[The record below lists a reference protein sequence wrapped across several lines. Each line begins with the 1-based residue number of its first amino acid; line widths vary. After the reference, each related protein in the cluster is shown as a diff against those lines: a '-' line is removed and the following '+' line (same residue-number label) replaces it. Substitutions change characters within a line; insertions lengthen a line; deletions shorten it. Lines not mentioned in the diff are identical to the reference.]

1 MNTNQDPVN
10 YNVATRMRNVSS
22 SAIRDLLKHA
32 SEPGMISLA
41 GGLPAPDLFDLEG
54 LSQASAEVM
63 RDIPVSALQYGVTAG
78 SPELRKSLVTLMQT
92 RGASVDADDMVVTTG
107 SQQGIDL
114 MARVLLDAGDIVCVE
129 RPSYL
134 AAIQTFALAQ
144 AKFVGVEV
152 DDHGMD
158 VDALEVMLDT
168 CAVKPK
174 MIYTVATFANPSGA
188 TMSLERRKKLLQL
201 AVKHQVFVVE
211 DDPYGELRSS
221 GHTLPPLIAI
231 AKDIPGAE
239 AWCGYLSTLSKILAP
254 GFRIGWMIL
263 PPALRNYAEIAK
275 QGMDLH
281 TSTFTQAVAAR
292 YLDSGRLYERL
303 PSIRASYKERNEALT
318 DALQRHLAGA
328 LNYVQPDGG
337 MFLWAKWTDASI
349 NSAALLKYA
358 LPEKMIFVP
367 GEHFYADAPVRHAI
381 RLSFATPTPK
391 QLDEGIRRLAV
402 AVDKMRAASASL
414 SSSTPQIARAA

>member
-1 MNTNQDPVN
+1 MTTPN
-10 YNVATRMRNVSS
+10 YPVATRMRNVSS

-32 SEPGMISLA
+32 AEPGMISLA

-63 RDIPVSALQYGVTAG
+63 RDIPLAALQYGVTAG
-78 SPELRKSLVTLMQT
+78 SPELRAALVTLMSS
-92 RGASVDADDMVVTTG
+92 RGANVDADDIVVTTG

-114 MARVLLDAGDIVCVE
+114 MARVMLDAGDIVCVE

-144 AKFVGVEV
+144 AQFVGVEV
-152 DDHGMD
+152 DDQGMN
-158 VDALEVMLDT
+158 VDALETMLDT

-174 MIYTVATFANPSGA
+174 LIYTVATFANPSGA

-201 AVKHQVFVVE
+201 AVKHQIFVIE
-211 DDPYGELRSS
+211 DDPYSELRSY
-221 GHTLPPLIAI
+221 GNALPPLIAI
-231 AKDIPGAE
+231 AKEIPGAE

-263 PPALRNYAEIAK
+263 PPALLNYAEIAK

-303 PSIRASYKERNEALT
+303 PGIRASYKERNEALA
-318 DALQRHLAGA
+318 DALKRHLSGA
-328 LNYVQPDGG
+328 LSYVQPDGG

-349 NSAALLKYA
+349 NSAVLLKYA

-367 GEHFYADAPVRHAI
+367 GEHFYADAPEHHSV

-402 AVDKMRAASASL
+402 AVEKMHKASAA
-414 SSSTPQIARAA
+414 QIARAA

>member
-1 MNTNQDPVN
+1 MNTPNYQAA

-32 SEPGMISLA
+32 AEPGMISLA
-41 GGLPAPDLFDLEG
+41 GGLPAPDLFDFEG
-54 LSQASAEVM
+54 LAKASADVM
-63 RDIPVSALQYGVTAG
+63 RDAPVSALQYGVTAG
-78 SPELRKSLVTLMQT
+78 QPDLRKALVELMNT
-92 RGASVDADDMVVTTG
+92 RGAAVDANDIVVTTG

-114 MARVLLDAGDIVCVE
+114 MARVMLDKDDIVCIE

-134 AAIQTFALAQ
+134 AAIQTFALSE

-158 VDALEVMLDT
+158 VDALEKMLDT

-188 TMSLERRKKLLQL
+188 TMSLARRKKLLQL
-201 AVKHQVFVVE
+201 AVKHEVFVVE
-211 DDPYGELRSS
+211 DDPYGELRSRGDS
-221 GHTLPPLIAI
+221 LPPLITI
-231 AKDIPGAE
+231 AKEIPGAT
-239 AWCGYLSTLSKILAP
+239 AWCGYVSTLSKILSP

-263 PPALRNYAEIAK
+263 PAALRNYAEIAK

-292 YLDSGRLYERL
+292 YLESGRLYERL
-303 PSIRASYKERNEALT
+303 PSIRASYKERNEALA
-318 DALQRHLAGA
+318 DALKRHLAGA
-328 LNYVQPDGG
+328 LTYVQPDGG
-337 MFLWAKWTDASI
+337 MFLWAKWCDTKI
-349 NSAALLKYA
+349 NSAALLKFA

-367 GEHFYADAPVRHAI
+367 GEHFYADQPLHHSI

-402 AVDKMRAASASL
+402 AVAKMRI
-414 SSSTPQIARAA
+414 SSTDGIAQAA

>member
-1 MNTNQDPVN
+1 MNITDSQTS
-10 YNVATRMRNVSS
+10 YNVATRMKNVSS

-32 SEPGMISLA
+32 AEPGMISLA

-54 LSQASAEVM
+54 LAQASAAVM
-63 RDIPVSALQYGVTAG
+63 RDAPISALQYGVTAG
-78 SPELRKSLVTLMQT
+78 QPDLRKALVELMKT
-92 RGASVDADDMVVTTG
+92 RGASVDASEIVVTTG

-114 MARVLLDAGDIVCVE
+114 MARVMLDAGDIVCIE

-134 AAIQTFALAQ
+134 AAIQTFALAE
-144 AKFVGVEV
+144 ANFIGVEV

-158 VDALEVMLDT
+158 VDALEKMLAA

-188 TMSLERRKKLLQL
+188 TMPLERRKKLLQL

-211 DDPYGELRSS
+211 DDPYGELRSR
-221 GHTLPPLIAI
+221 GETLPPLITI

-239 AWCGYLSTLSKILAP
+239 AWCGYISTLSKILSP

-263 PPALRNYAEIAK
+263 PTVLRNYAEIAK

-303 PSIRASYKERNEALT
+303 PSIRASYKERNEALA
-318 DALQRHLAGA
+318 DALKRHLSGA
-328 LNYVQPDGG
+328 LTYVQPDGG
-337 MFLWAKWTDASI
+337 MFLWARWVDASV

-367 GEHFYADAPVRHAI
+367 GEHFYADAPVHHSI

-391 QLDEGIRRLAV
+391 QLEEGIGRLAV
-402 AVDKMRAASASL
+402 ALEKMRVDSAGGIAKAA
-414 SSSTPQIARAA
+414 

>member
-1 MNTNQDPVN
+1 VNTPN
-10 YNVATRMRNVSS
+10 YQVATRMRSVSS

-32 SEPGMISLA
+32 AEPGMISLA
-41 GGLPAPDLFDLEG
+41 GGLPAPDLFDFEG
-54 LSQASAEVM
+54 LAQASADVM
-63 RDIPVSALQYGVTAG
+63 RDAPVSALQYGVTAG
-78 SPELRKSLVTLMQT
+78 QPDLRKALVELMKT
-92 RGASVDADDMVVTTG
+92 RSANVDANDIVVTTG

-114 MARVLLDAGDIVCVE
+114 MARVMLDKDDIVCIE

-134 AAIQTFALAQ
+134 AAIQTFALGE

-158 VDALEVMLDT
+158 VDALEKMLDT

-188 TMSLERRKKLLQL
+188 TMSLARRKKLLQL

-211 DDPYGELRSS
+211 DDPYGELRSR
-221 GHTLPPLIAI
+221 GDTLPPLITI
-231 AKDIPGAE
+231 AKEIPGAE
-239 AWCGYLSTLSKILAP
+239 AWCGYLSTLSKILSP

-263 PPALRNYAEIAK
+263 PAALRNYAEIAK

-303 PSIRASYKERNEALT
+303 PSIRASYKERNEALA
-318 DALQRHLAGA
+318 DALKRHLAGA
-328 LNYVQPDGG
+328 LTYVQPDGG
-337 MFLWAKWTDASI
+337 MFLWAKWTDAKI
-349 NSAALLKYA
+349 NSAALLKFA

-367 GEHFYADAPVRHAI
+367 GEHFYADAPLHHSI

-402 AVDKMRAASASL
+402 AVEKMRVASAGG
-414 SSSTPQIARAA
+414 IAKAA

>member
-1 MNTNQDPVN
+1 MTTPN
-10 YNVATRMRNVSS
+10 YQVATRMRNVSS

-32 SEPGMISLA
+32 AEPGMISLA

-78 SPELRKSLVTLMQT
+78 SSELRAALVTLMSS
-92 RGASVDADDMVVTTG
+92 RGANVDANDIVVTTG

-114 MARVLLDAGDIVCVE
+114 IARVMLDAGDIVCVE

-134 AAIQTFALAQ
+134 AAIQTFALAEAQ
-144 AKFVGVEV
+144 FVGVEV
-152 DDHGMD
+152 DDHGMN
-158 VDALEVMLDT
+158 VDALEVMLNSGT
-168 CAVKPK
+168 VKPK
-174 MIYTVATFANPSGA
+174 LIYTVATFANPSGA
-188 TMSLERRKKLLQL
+188 TMSMERRKKLLQL
-201 AVKHQVFVVE
+201 AVKHQIFVIE
-211 DDPYGELRSS
+211 DDPYSELRSY
-221 GHTLPPLIAI
+221 GNALPPLIAI
-231 AKDIPGAE
+231 AKEIPGAE

-263 PPALRNYAEIAK
+263 PPALLNYAEIAK

-303 PSIRASYKERNEALT
+303 PSIRASYKERNEALA
-318 DALQRHLAGA
+318 DALKRHLSGA
-328 LNYVQPDGG
+328 LTYVQPDGG
-337 MFLWAKWTDASI
+337 MFLWAKWTDTSI

-367 GEHFYADAPVRHAI
+367 GEHFYADAPVHHAI

-402 AVDKMRAASASL
+402 AVEKMHKASAA
-414 SSSTPQIARAA
+414 QIARAA

>member
-1 MNTNQDPVN
+1 MNTNNTPQYPI
-10 YNVATRMRNVSS
+10 ASRMRSVSS

-32 SEPGMISLA
+32 TEPGMISLA
-41 GGLPAPDLFDLEG
+41 GGLPAPDLFDFEG
-54 LSQASAEVM
+54 LAQASADVM
-63 RDIPVSALQYGVTAG
+63 RDAPVSALQYGVTAG
-78 SPELRKSLVTLMQT
+78 QPDLRKALVALMKT
-92 RGASVDADDMVVTTG
+92 RGANVDAIDIVVTTG

-114 MARVLLDAGDIVCVE
+114 MARVMLDKGDIVCIE

-134 AAIQTFALAQ
+134 AAIQTFALSE

-158 VDALEVMLDT
+158 VDALEKMLDT

-188 TMSLERRKKLLQL
+188 TMSLDRRKKLLQL
-201 AVKHQVFVVE
+201 AVKHQVFVIE
-211 DDPYGELRSS
+211 DDPYGELRSR
-221 GHTLPPLIAI
+221 GDALPPLITI
-231 AKDIPGAE
+231 AKQIPGAE
-239 AWCGYLSTLSKILAP
+239 AWCGYLSTLSKILSP

-263 PPALRNYAEIAK
+263 PAALRNYAEIAK

-303 PSIRASYKERNEALT
+303 PGIRASYKERNEALA
-318 DALQRHLAGA
+318 DALKRHLAGA
-328 LNYVQPDGG
+328 LTYVQPDGG

-349 NSAALLKYA
+349 SSAALLKFS

-367 GEHFYADAPVRHAI
+367 GEHFYASAPEKHAI
-381 RLSFATPTPK
+381 RLSFATPTPL
-391 QLDEGIRRLAV
+391 QLNEGIKRLAA
-402 AVDKMRAASASL
+402 AVEKMRASQVA
-414 SSSTPQIARAA
+414 QAA

>member
-1 MNTNQDPVN
+1 MTAQ
-10 YNVATRMRNVSS
+10 YNVASRMRSVSS

-32 SEPGMISLA
+32 TEPGMISLA

-78 SPELRKSLVTLMQT
+78 QPDLRKALVNLMST
-92 RGASVDADDMVVTTG
+92 RGATVDAEHIIVTTG

-114 MARVLLDAGDIVCVE
+114 MARVMLDPDDIVCLE

-134 AAIQTFALAQ
+134 AAIQTFALSQ
-144 AKFVGVEV
+144 ASFIGVGVDE
-152 DDHGMD
+152 HGMK
-158 VDALEVMLDT
+158 VDELELLLQKH
-168 CAVKPK
+168 KPK
-174 MIYTVATFANPSGA
+174 LIYTVPTFANPSGA
-188 TMSLERRKKLLQL
+188 TMALERRKKLLQL

-211 DDPYGELRSS
+211 DDPYGELRSRGS
-221 GHTLPPLIAI
+221 PLSPLIAL
-231 AKDIPGAE
+231 ARDIPGAE

-263 PPALRNYAEIAK
+263 PPALRDYAEIAK

-292 YLDSGRLYERL
+292 YLDSGRLHERL
-303 PSIRASYKERNEALT
+303 PSIRESYKQRNEALAE
-318 DALQRHLAGA
+318 ALKRHLAGA
-328 LNYVQPDGG
+328 LSYAQPDGG
-337 MFLWAKWTDASI
+337 MFLWARWTDATIDST
-349 NSAALLKYA
+349 ALLKFA

-367 GEHFYADAPVRHAI
+367 GEHFYADNPEQNTI
-381 RLSFATPTPK
+381 RLSFATPTPT
-391 QLDEGIRRLAV
+391 QIDEGIRRLAV
-402 AVDKMRAASASL
+402 AREKMRAADLAH
-414 SSSTPQIARAA
+414 AA

>member
-1 MNTNQDPVN
+1 MTTPN
-10 YNVATRMRNVSS
+10 YQVATRMRNVSS

-32 SEPGMISLA
+32 AEPGMISLA

-78 SPELRKSLVTLMQT
+78 SPDLRAALVTLMSS
-92 RGASVDADDMVVTTG
+92 RGANVDADDIVVTTG

-114 MARVLLDAGDIVCVE
+114 MARVMLDAGDIVCVE

-144 AKFVGVEV
+144 AQFVGVEV
-152 DDHGMD
+152 DDHGMN
-158 VDALEVMLDT
+158 VDALETMLDT

-174 MIYTVATFANPSGA
+174 LIYTVATFANPSGA

-201 AVKHQVFVVE
+201 AVKHQIFVIE
-211 DDPYGELRSS
+211 DDPYSELRSY
-221 GHTLPPLIAI
+221 GNALPPLIAI
-231 AKDIPGAE
+231 AKEIPGAE

-263 PPALRNYAEIAK
+263 PPALLNYAEIAK

-303 PSIRASYKERNEALT
+303 PGIRASYKERNEALA
-318 DALQRHLAGA
+318 DALKRHLSGA
-328 LNYVQPDGG
+328 LSYVQPDGG

-349 NSAALLKYA
+349 NSAVLLKYA

-367 GEHFYADAPVRHAI
+367 GEHFYADAPEYHSV

-402 AVDKMRAASASL
+402 AVEKMHKESAAK
-414 SSSTPQIARAA
+414 IARAA

>member
-1 MNTNQDPVN
+1 MTTPN
-10 YNVATRMRNVSS
+10 YQVATRMRNVSS

-32 SEPGMISLA
+32 AEPGMISLA
-41 GGLPAPDLFDLEG
+41 GGLPAPDLFDLDG

-78 SPELRKSLVTLMQT
+78 SPELRAALVTLMSS
-92 RGASVDADDMVVTTG
+92 RGAHVDANDVVVTTG

-114 MARVLLDAGDIVCVE
+114 MARVMLDAGDIVCVE

-134 AAIQTFALAQ
+134 AAIQTFALAEAQ
-144 AKFVGVEV
+144 FVGVEV
-152 DDHGMD
+152 DDHGMN
-158 VDALEVMLDT
+158 VDALETMLDT
-168 CAVKPK
+168 CTEKPK
-174 MIYTVATFANPSGA
+174 LIYTVATFANPSGA
-188 TMSLERRKKLLQL
+188 TMSMERRKKLLQL
-201 AVKHQVFVVE
+201 AVKHQIFVIE
-211 DDPYGELRSS
+211 DDPYSELRSY
-221 GHTLPPLIAI
+221 GNALPPLIAI
-231 AKDIPGAE
+231 AKEIPGAE

-254 GFRIGWMIL
+254 GFRIGWMVL

-303 PSIRASYKERNEALT
+303 PSIRASYKERNEALA
-318 DALQRHLAGA
+318 DALKRHLSGA
-328 LNYVQPDGG
+328 LSYVQPDGG

-349 NSAALLKYA
+349 NSAVLLKYA

-367 GEHFYADAPVRHAI
+367 GEHFYADAPEHHAI

-402 AVDKMRAASASL
+402 AVEKMHKESAAK
-414 SSSTPQIARAA
+414 IARAA

>member
-1 MNTNQDPVN
+1 MTTPN
-10 YNVATRMRNVSS
+10 YQVATRMRNVSS

-32 SEPGMISLA
+32 AEPGMISLA

-54 LSQASAEVM
+54 LSQASAGVM

-78 SPELRKSLVTLMQT
+78 SSELRAALVTLMSS
-92 RGASVDADDMVVTTG
+92 RGANVDANDIVVTTG

-114 MARVLLDAGDIVCVE
+114 IARVMLDAGDIVCVE

-144 AKFVGVEV
+144 AQFVGVEV
-152 DDHGMD
+152 DDHGMN
-158 VDALEVMLDT
+158 VDALEAMLNSGT
-168 CAVKPK
+168 VKPK
-174 MIYTVATFANPSGA
+174 LIYTVATFANPSGA
-188 TMSLERRKKLLQL
+188 TMSMERRKKLLQL
-201 AVKHQVFVVE
+201 AVKHQIFVIE
-211 DDPYGELRSS
+211 DDPYSELRSY
-221 GHTLPPLIAI
+221 GNALPPLIAI
-231 AKDIPGAE
+231 AKEIPGAE

-263 PPALRNYAEIAK
+263 PPALLNYAEIAK

-303 PSIRASYKERNEALT
+303 PSIRASYKERNEALA
-318 DALQRHLAGA
+318 DALKRHLSGA
-328 LNYVQPDGG
+328 LTYVQPDGG

-367 GEHFYADAPVRHAI
+367 GEHFYADAPVHHAI

-402 AVDKMRAASASL
+402 AVEKMHKASAA
-414 SSSTPQIARAA
+414 QIARAA